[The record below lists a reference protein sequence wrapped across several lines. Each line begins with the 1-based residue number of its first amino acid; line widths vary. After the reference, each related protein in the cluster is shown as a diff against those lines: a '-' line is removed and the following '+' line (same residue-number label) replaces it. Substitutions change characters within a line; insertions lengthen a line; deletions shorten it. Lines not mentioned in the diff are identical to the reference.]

1 MNEKMFNVLMA
12 KDYDQ
17 AAQSDSPIDYSY
29 VNSNKSSTFTFF
41 TLKIFAISMA
51 NFKDGLYLPFSR

>member
-17 AAQSDSPIDYSY
+17 AAQSDSPIDYSS
-29 VNSNKSSTFTFF
+29 VNSNKSSTF

-51 NFKDGLYLPFSR
+51 SFKDGLYLPFSR